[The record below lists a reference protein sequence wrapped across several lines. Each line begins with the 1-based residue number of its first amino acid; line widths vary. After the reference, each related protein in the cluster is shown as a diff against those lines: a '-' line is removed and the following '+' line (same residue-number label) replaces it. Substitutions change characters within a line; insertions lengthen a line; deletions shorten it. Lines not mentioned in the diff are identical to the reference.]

1 MCAQTTVC
9 RYMGLY
15 KIEEVVRRVQ
25 RKIKCR
31 SKMTEKHRSRKRNL
45 KKPKSGKV
53 QEKQITGEVYS
64 KIVVW
69 LE

>member
-1 MCAQTTVC
+1 
-9 RYMGLY
+9 
-15 KIEEVVRRVQ
+15 
-25 RKIKCR
+25 
-31 SKMTEKHRSRKRNL
+31 MTEKHRSRKRNK